1 MNNIQENWQIF
12 VQDIIENDPTM
23 DIGSLQLQ
31 KTLNPVV
38 WESEHSIKQEIA
50 DRLYEIAKAFM
61 QNLNIE
67 VVRIHDVTF
76 TGSLANFNWSNY
88 SDIDLHVIISFPD
101 IDENVDLVREYMSI
115 AAREW
120 NNKHKITIKGYEV
133 EIYVQDVSEPHYST
147 GIYSIK
153 NSRWVRRPSKMDV
166 KVDQRNIEKKT
177 SAFMSDV
184 DEVYELFSN
193 KYYEKALKL
202 ADNLKYR
209 IRKFRKSG
217 LERSGSFSVEN
228 LTFKLLRRNDYLKK
242 LSSLRIL
249 SYDKMMSMN
258 GKH

>member
-1 MNNIQENWQIF
+1 MNNIQENWKIF
-12 VQDIIENDPTM
+12 VQDIIENDPAM
-23 DIGSLQLQ
+23 DIESLQLQ
-31 KTLNPVV
+31 KTLNPVI

-61 QNLNIE
+61 QDLNIE
-67 VVRIHDVTF
+67 AVRIHNVTF

-88 SDIDLHVIISFPD
+88 SDIDLHIIISFPD
-101 IDENVDLVREYMSI
+101 IDENMDLVREYMSI

-153 NSRWVRRPSKMDV
+153 NSRWVRKPSKMDV
-166 KVDQRNIEKKT
+166 KVDQRNVEKKT
-177 SAFMSDV
+177 SALMSDV

-202 ADNLKYR
+202 ADNLKNR

-217 LERSGSFSVEN
+217 LERSGAFSVEN

-258 GKH
+258 GEH